1 MKNGLKRFLYNYKG
15 NEPMINFYIGSLFSS
30 DNDEVT
36 VKRRYDELRDIID
49 IIQSMDDSSTMPEGR
64 RDYYITICKS
74 GMEILSRDME
84 RLRR

>member
-1 MKNGLKRFLYNYKG
+1 MKNGLKKFLYNYKG
-15 NEPMINFYIGSLFSS
+15 NEAMVNFYIASLFSS

-36 VKRRYDELRDIID
+36 IKRRYTELIDIID

-84 RLRR
+84 EMI